1 MAKKMAAQHGSLP
14 ADFASHITRMV
25 GVHLA
30 AGNWPRAIEAV
41 HAAERMWRERE
52 AELTDPATLTTSTM
66 LSRHVSCLRLDART
80 VCQIDEMCCGTIGAL
95 LEVFPSRFIGLRGVG
110 DQTIKTI
117 ASELCRIGAIS
128 RKRAAECVKDFGDGR
143 SQPGRE

>member
-1 MAKKMAAQHGSLP
+1 MAKKKSATAEK
-14 ADFASHITRMV
+14 AEFVSHITRMV

-30 AGNWPRAIEAV
+30 AGNWHRAIEAV

-52 AELTDPATLTTSTM
+52 AELIDPACLAEPAM
-66 LSRHVSCLRLDART
+66 LARHVSCLRLDART

-95 LEVFPSRFIGLRGVG
+95 IEVFPDRFIALRGVG
-110 DQTIKTI
+110 EQTIKTI

-128 RKRAAECVKDFGDGR
+128 QARSAECLRLFRQKRQGTG
-143 SQPGRE
+143 E